1 MVTSRLDRRVF
12 RLSVTLVAAGLLVWF
27 TVAGPGLLSAQTPE
41 PKGICAKLSSMTSNT
56 ELNMQNRLN
65 NIEGKRTAKQAKLNQ
80 KRSDKE
86 NERAAKITGG
96 EAKLAAK
103 AEALYAA
110 AATDVQ
116 TAAVAT
122 FVTEVEA
129 AMAARAAAVNTA
141 IGVFHNEGDGVRSSR
156 IALADSLVATQTA
169 AVWSAYAEAE
179 DSCNGGIVPKT
190 IGTTHK
196 GAITASKDQLNAD
209 IAAFPPMEDL
219 MAPFKASFKLARDDA
234 HKDFTDALQAAT
246 DTVATAFDV
255 EASDAGAM
263 APAD

>member
-1 MVTSRLDRRVF
+1 VTSRLDRRVF

-41 PKGICAKLSSMTSNT
+41 PKGICAKLSSMTSNH
-56 ELNMQNRLN
+56 ELDMQNRLN
-65 NIEGKRTAKQAKLNQ
+65 NIEGIRTAGQAKLNQ

-86 NERAAKITGG
+86 NERAAKKNVG
-96 EAKLAAK
+96 EAKLVDK

-129 AMAARAAAVNTA
+129 AMAARVTSVNTA
-141 IGVFHNEGDGVRSSR
+141 IAVWHNEVDRVRSSR

-169 AVWSAYAEAE
+169 AVWSAYAESE
-179 DSCNGGIVPKT
+179 DSCNGGIVSKIVAP
-190 IGTTHK
+190 THK
-196 GAITASKDQLNAD
+196 GALQAAKDQLKAD
-209 IAAFPPMEDL
+209 IAAFPPMEAV
-219 MAPFKASFKLARDDA
+219 MAPFKASFKSARDDA
-234 HKDFTDALQAAT
+234 HKDFTDALQAAI
-246 DTVATAFDV
+246 DTLATAFDV